1 MPHCII
7 EYAKE
12 VEQSLA
18 VNALLLGVHQTVVGS
33 QLFEEQSIKTRAI
46 AYEHYLIGG
55 DKKPFIHITLKI
67 LFGRNHQQ
75 KKDLTKSVLD
85 TLTEV
90 VQSPISLS
98 VEVMDIDKVSYKKL
112 VI

>member
-46 AYEHYLIGG
+46 AYEHYL
-55 DKKPFIHITLKI
+55 T
-67 LFGRNHQQ
+67 
-75 KKDLTKSVLD
+75 
-85 TLTEV
+85 
-90 VQSPISLS
+90 
-98 VEVMDIDKVSYKKL
+98 
-112 VI
+112 